1 MGSKDLIIMALRI
14 VNSLLLLVFLRPTLA
29 QNSLSVGFYNAKC
42 SQAESIVRGVIT
54 SHYAIDQSLPAALL
68 RMHFHDCFVKG
79 CDGSILI
86 DSVGNNVSE
95 KEAGPN
101 LTVRGFEIIDE
112 AKALLESACP
122 GVVSC
127 ADIIALATRDAV
139 SLAGG
144 QQYNLPTGRRD
155 GRISSIN
162 NVNLPAPSFQ
172 VSQAAAAFAKK
183 GLTLQDMVILLG
195 AHTVG
200 VAHCSFFSDRLYNFQ
215 GSGTADPSMDATL
228 VASLKNICPS
238 PTSSSTD
245 DPTVFLDQNTSF
257 AFDNSYYQQLQLN
270 HGILQIDQELT
281 SAGSTKGI
289 VTNLAS
295 DGTTFSKSFAGAMIK
310 MGNIGVLTGKKGEIR
325 TNCRVVNPIP
335 SKKKSSKL

>member
-1 MGSKDLIIMALRI
+1 MTLKYLIIMALTI
-14 VNSLLLLVFLRPTLA
+14 LNSLLLLPFLRPTLA
-29 QNSLSVGFYNAKC
+29 QNSLQVGFYNTNC

-54 SHYAIDQSLPAALL
+54 SHFATDKSLPAALL

-86 DSVGNNVSE
+86 DTVGNNVSE

-101 LTVRGFEIIDE
+101 QTVRGFEIIDE
-112 AKALLESACP
+112 AKAKLESACP

-139 SLAGG
+139 FLAGG
-144 QQYNLPTGRRD
+144 PQYNLPTGRRD
-155 GRISSIN
+155 GRVSSIN
-162 NVNLPAPSFQ
+162 NVNLPGPSFQ
-172 VSQAAAAFAKK
+172 VSQAAAAFANK

-215 GSGTADPSMDATL
+215 GSGAADPSMDPNL
-228 VASLKNICPS
+228 VVTLKNVCPS
-238 PTSSSTD
+238 PTSSSTN
-245 DPTVFLDQNTSF
+245 DPTEFLDQNTSF
-257 AFDNSYYQQLQLN
+257 AFDNSYYQQLQLK

-281 SAGSTKGI
+281 SDVSAKGI
-289 VTNLAS
+289 VTNMAS
-295 DGTTFSKSFAGAMIK
+295 NGITFSKSFAGAIIK
-310 MGNIGVLTGKKGEIR
+310 MGNIGVLTGKNGEIR
-325 TNCRVVNPIP
+325 TNCRVVNPV
-335 SKKKSSKL
+335 S